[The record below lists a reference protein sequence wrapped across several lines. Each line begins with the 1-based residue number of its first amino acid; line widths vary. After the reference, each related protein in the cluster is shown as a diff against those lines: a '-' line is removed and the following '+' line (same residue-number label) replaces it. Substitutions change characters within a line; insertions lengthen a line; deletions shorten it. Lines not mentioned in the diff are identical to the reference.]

1 MVCFMVV
8 MVRGGNVTKKFELEY
23 APSVA
28 PDGIIRLLITIHSD
42 VCCVRAA
49 GKVCSCCARL
59 IFVWRVI
66 VVQNLRH
73 GEVRLFGLKH
83 DTKRL

>member
-8 MVRGGNVTKKFELEY
+8 MVRGGNVTKQFALENAPY
-23 APSVA
+23 AA
-28 PDGIIRLLITIHSD
+28 LDGTKRLLTIIHGD

-49 GKVCSCCARL
+49 GKVCSCCARR
-59 IFVWRVI
+59 IFVWGVI

-73 GEVRLFGLKH
+73 GEVHPLGLKH
-83 DTKRL
+83 DTKGL

>member
-1 MVCFMVV
+1 MEV

-23 APSVA
+23 APYVA
-28 PDGIIRLLITIHSD
+28 LDGIIRLLITIHGD

-49 GKVCSCCARL
+49 GKVCSCCARR
-59 IFVWRVI
+59 IFVWGVI

-73 GEVRLFGLKH
+73 GEVHPLGLKH
-83 DTKRL
+83 DTKG